1 MRGKEKNK
9 YCPKKNDF
17 CKNDYNSA
25 ENTKFLSKSNFNSS
39 TNVGP
44 LMANDGALE
53 SWHQG
58 EFVLGLLTGDRLN
71 YKNNNLVQGK
81 QTVRHTYIDMYSTM

>member
-1 MRGKEKNK
+1 MNAVSNI
-9 YCPKKNDF
+9 YDF

-25 ENTKFLSKSNFNSS
+25 ENTEFLAKSNFNSS
-39 TNVGP
+39 AIFCP
-44 LMANDGALE
+44 LTRNDGALE

-58 EFVLGLLTGDRLN
+58 EFVFGHLAGDRNN

-81 QTVRHTYIDMYSTM
+81 QTVFSNQNQCH